1 MERARILIIED
12 EASLAL
18 PVKRG
23 LEEDGHAVD
32 WADNGQ
38 DGLIRALSESY
49 DLIVLDWRLP
59 RLSGLAVTK
68 SLRSAGVQTRILM
81 LTAMRDV
88 EYRVAGLN
96 AGADDYL
103 TKPFSFD
110 EFLARVHALIR
121 RTNVAH
127 LPEDMYPTA
136 LRVGPLELHSA
147 RRTVR
152 CGGRPFELRAK
163 EFQLLELL
171 MQRPGDV
178 ISRTHIAERVWGSPF
193 DVTDNAIDVTIS
205 KLRRRLED
213 ETASAEHHVT
223 LETLRG
229 VGYRIVAH
237 PDSLDRAAIQLS

>member
-1 MERARILIIED
+1 METARILIIED
-12 EASLAL
+12 EASLAI

-23 LEEDGHAVD
+23 LDEDGHTVD
-32 WADNGQ
+32 WVDNGQ
-38 DGLIRALSESY
+38 DGLIKALSEPY

-59 RLSGLAVTK
+59 RLNGLAVIK
-68 SLRSAGVQTRILM
+68 SLRSAGIQSRILM
-81 LTAMRDV
+81 LTAMRNV

-110 EFLARVHALIR
+110 EFLARIHALIR
-121 RTNVAH
+121 RTDVPH
-127 LPEDMYPTA
+127 LPEEAYPVS
-136 LRVGPLELHSA
+136 LRMGPLELHSI

-152 CGGRPFELRAK
+152 CGGQPLHLRGK

-178 ISRTHIAERVWGSPF
+178 ISRTHIAEHVWGSPF
-193 DVTDNAIDVTIS
+193 DVTDNAIDVTVS
-205 KLRRRLED
+205 KLRRRLQD
-213 ETASAEHHVT
+213 ETARSAHTIT

-229 VGYRIVAH
+229 VGYRLVAR
-237 PDSLDRAAIQLS
+237 PRSQDPLPLQMD